1 VVQVTSVLPVAKMVG
16 SNRVVQGG
24 GIVHV
29 LGDPDLPPTEEK
41 ALRQNLLLQAF
52 ETLKKEAGS
61 A

>member
-29 LGDPDLPPTEEK
+29 LGDPDLPPAEEK
-41 ALRQNLLLQAF
+41 ALRQKLLQQAL
-52 ETLKKEAGS
+52 ETLKKEADGP
-61 A
+61 

>member
-1 VVQVTSVLPVAKMVG
+1 MPVAKMVG

-29 LGDPDLPPTEEK
+29 LGDPDLPPAEEK
-41 ALRQNLLLQAF
+41 ALRHRLLQQAF